1 MVYLVNLL
9 SAYSAQN
16 LKQSLDLGVVSMP
29 VKILFIIVLIVL
41 IPTLVII
48 LKNFYENRQTNH
60 AGGQSSSK
68 NPTKYEKKN
77 IPLLKEQIEE
87 KDKEIKEKDNII
99 EKLNSK
105 IKDLN
110 KDIEDLKRANQSLL
124 DRNNNQSNDD
134 NKGGANPLGQTINT
148 RSINKSYIYLTV
160 LDGPLVEAGPEYAV
174 YYRAW
179 KEHGKLMFEF
189 VNSDRTKRAI
199 NNRTSIIDPFC
210 EKIESSNS
218 PDESE
223 KVISLKPGILN
234 EDFSVNTKVK
244 IEYK

>member
-1 MVYLVNLL
+1 MLC
-9 SAYSAQN
+9 
-16 LKQSLDLGVVSMP
+16 
-29 VKILFIIVLIVL
+29 IIVFVALIL
-41 IPTLVII
+41 TLGII
-48 LKNFYENRQTNH
+48 LKNYYERPTNH
-60 AGGQSSSK
+60 ANGQSSSK
-68 NPTKYEKKN
+68 NPTKYEKKT
-77 IPLLKEQIEE
+77 IPLLQEQIEK
-87 KDKEIKEKDNII
+87 KDKEIKEKDDTI

-110 KDIEDLKRANQSLL
+110 KNIEDLKREKQSLL

>member
-1 MVYLVNLL
+1 MIRLLFCMVYIVNFL
-9 SAYSAQN
+9 SVNSPLN
-16 LKQSLDLGVVSMP
+16 STQSLNLEAVPMFI
-29 VKILFIIVLIVL
+29 KMLCIIVFVALIL
-41 IPTLVII
+41 TLGII
-48 LKNFYENRQTNH
+48 LKNHYDRQPND
-60 AGGQSSSK
+60 ANGQSSSK
-68 NPTKYEKKN
+68 NPTKNKEN
-77 IPLLKEQIEE
+77 NNPSLQEQIEK
-87 KDKEIKEKDNII
+87 KDKEIKEKDD
-99 EKLNSK
+99 K

-110 KDIEDLKRANQSLL
+110 KKIEDLKRENQSLL

-234 EDFSVNTKVK
+234 EDYSVNTKVK